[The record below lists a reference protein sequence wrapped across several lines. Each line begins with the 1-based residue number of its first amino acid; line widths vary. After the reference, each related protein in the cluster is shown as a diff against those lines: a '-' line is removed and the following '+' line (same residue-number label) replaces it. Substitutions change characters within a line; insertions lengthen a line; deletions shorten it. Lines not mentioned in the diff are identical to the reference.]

1 MAAGGVPR
9 ASGSRS
15 VGSVE
20 DIALDSGCRLIR
32 CGDPVCGMLHEFG
45 EVGYLLDS
53 GNRSGI
59 GRGGRSPWTAADAR
73 LLAGRPG
80 GRPRGVPSMGSV
92 LLDERSQSGPMTATV
107 AKPQGATA
115 RGKPKE
121 AGGKLSTVGTRTG
134 SEAGCGRQAGPEQRS
149 PKVIKTHQVEPD
161 GAREQSL
168 HLTWGDLLGESRGEV
183 RRVLFR

>member
-1 MAAGGVPR
+1 
-9 ASGSRS
+9 
-15 VGSVE
+15 
-20 DIALDSGCRLIR
+20 
-32 CGDPVCGMLHEFG
+32 
-45 EVGYLLDS
+45 
-53 GNRSGI
+53 
-59 GRGGRSPWTAADAR
+59 
-73 LLAGRPG
+73 
-80 GRPRGVPSMGSV
+80 
-92 LLDERSQSGPMTATV
+92 MTATV

-183 RRVLFR
+183 SRGRISEEAA